1 MKRSVKTLSLTIP
14 RDLYERI
21 AALAERDGRSLSNY
35 VGWVLGRHV
44 DTAEVMRLTERG
56 HATWG
61 ELEEAIAKDANS
73 PVKPD

>member
-35 VGWVLGRHV
+35 VGWVLGQHIAALDAPV
-44 DTAEVMRLTERG
+44 GWKEVIG
-56 HATWG
+56 PNG
-61 ELEEAIAKDANS
+61 
-73 PVKPD
+73 